1 MLVSNQKITVSWN
14 PKNRSH
20 YEKLGYSFTKYNDK
34 FEIPVENLPINSSM
48 LVDVICD
55 YCGKKYKTQ
64 YSHHV
69 RSINKFHEN
78 ACQKCAAKRSVKL
91 SLEKRRDK
99 MYLVCLNFCKVHN
112 YTLITQ
118 KEELVDN
125 KSLVKYICPIHG
137 ECTSRYTNIQ
147 QGNQCYKCS
156 RTQALKRKNRTTLPR
171 RQDLLYSRALKV
183 SEDQGYELISKKED
197 IMNNRTYITYKCP
210 HHGLKEMRISNYN
223 NYKGC
228 PDCAIENLNAL
239 FRLDS
244 DEVEKR
250 IENLGGK
257 LHNKEEY
264 INTTEENLII
274 DCPYCGDPFTTSLRL
289 FCQHG
294 GQACPNCRNTESIG
308 EKKIRMYLEEHEIVF
323 EQEKWFSDCRDTN
336 PLPFDFYLPKSNQ
349 IIEFDGKQ
357 HFDSSSL
364 FYHTPLSEQK
374 SHDEIK
380 NKYCKDNNIKL
391 LRIPYWN
398 LNNINSILDNFVCT
412 L

>member
-1 MLVSNQKITVSWN
+1 MLVPNQKIIVKWTSSNV
-14 PKNRSH
+14 KR
-20 YEKLGYSFTKYNDK
+20 YKEKGYTFTKFGEQLEVNAEDLPPTCKAKVQVQCDECLDIYEMLYAHYTETISK
-34 FEIPVENLPINSSM
+34 KGKIICRKCSPKHPTKEVVEQRQSRMFLICIDFCNSH
-48 LVDVICD
+48 
-55 YCGKKYKTQ
+55 G
-64 YSHHV
+64 
-69 RSINKFHEN
+69 
-78 ACQKCAAKRSVKL
+78 
-91 SLEKRRDK
+91 
-99 MYLVCLNFCKVHN
+99 
-112 YTLITQ
+112 YTLLTK
-118 KEELVDN
+118 KEELRNNESEVR
-125 KSLVKYICPIHG
+125 YICPVHG
-137 ECTSRYTNIQ
+137 ECIVKYDSVRH
-147 QGNQCYKCS
+147 GNQCYKCS
-156 RTQALKRKNRTTLPR
+156 RAQALKNKNKTTLPR

-197 IMNNRTYITYKCP
+197 IINNRTYITYKCP
-210 HHGLKEMRISNYN
+210 HHGLKEMRIANYN

-228 PDCAIENLNAL
+228 PDCAIENLNVL

-257 LHNKEEY
+257 LHNKEKY
-264 INTTEENLII
+264 INTAKENLII
-274 DCPYCGDPFTTSLRL
+274 DCPYCGKPFTTSLRL

-308 EKKIRMYLEEHEIVF
+308 EKKIRMYLEEHKIIF
-323 EQEKWFSDCRDTN
+323 EQEKWFTDCRDVN

-391 LRIPYWN
+391 LRIPYWEI
-398 LNNINSILDNFVCT
+398 NNINNILDNSLCT
-412 L
+412 